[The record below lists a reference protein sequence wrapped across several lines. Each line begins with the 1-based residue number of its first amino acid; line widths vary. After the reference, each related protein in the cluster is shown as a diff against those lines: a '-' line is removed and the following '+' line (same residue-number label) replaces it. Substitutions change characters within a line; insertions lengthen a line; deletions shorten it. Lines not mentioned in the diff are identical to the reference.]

1 MSKLRW
7 TQRARRDLLAI
18 ARYLAADDPAA
29 ALRCAALLRKRAR
42 VAALLPRSGRRVP
55 ELSPEH
61 SPEHS
66 KGPLREV
73 VVKNYRLIYRAEAG
87 GITVLTVFETH
98 HSFPRDLP
106 E

>member
-7 TQRARRDLLAI
+7 TQRARRDLHAI
-18 ARYLAADDPAA
+18 ARYIAADNPAA
-29 ALRCAALLRKRAR
+29 ALRWVALLRKRAR
-42 VAALLPRSGRRVP
+42 AASLLPRSGRRVP
-55 ELSPEH
+55 ELSE
-61 SPEHS
+61 
-66 KGPLREV
+66 GDLREV
-73 VVKNYRLIYRAEAG
+73 VVKNCRLIYRAKTG

>member
-18 ARYLAADDPAA
+18 ARYIAADDPAA
-29 ALRCAALLRKRAR
+29 ALRWAALLRKRAR
-42 VAALLPRSGRRVP
+42 SAALLPRSGRRIP
-55 ELSPEH
+55 ELSPEQ
-61 SPEHS
+61 S
-66 KGPLREV
+66 KVPLREV
-73 VVKNYRLIYRAEAG
+73 VVKNYRLIYRAETG
-87 GITVLTVFETH
+87 GITVLTVFEAH